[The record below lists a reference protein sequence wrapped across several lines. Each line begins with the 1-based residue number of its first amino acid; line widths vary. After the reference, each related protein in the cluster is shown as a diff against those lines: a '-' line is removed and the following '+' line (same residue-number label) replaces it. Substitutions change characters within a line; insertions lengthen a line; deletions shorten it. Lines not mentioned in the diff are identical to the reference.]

1 MSYPRHLWSGAWRE
15 DSARARR
22 EAEEAAA
29 RQRAL
34 APTEPDRKHDSPTS
48 VDLDLDDTEGRP
60 RRRRTRRGT
69 VALVVLAV
77 LGILGGVFTAGT
89 LVGGDDD
96 DVTDALP
103 AVANTPI
110 KPKQGQSQAGA
121 IYAAASPAVVSVRT
135 PTGSSGTGFLIDED
149 GTVVSN
155 SHVVGGNT
163 NVTIRFGDQAEQI
176 DGTVRGRDPSTDLAV
191 VRVSPDSV
199 PEGVKPLQLA
209 DSRSVQVG
217 DLAIAIGNPFGLDRT
232 ATEGIVSGLGREIRA
247 PNGFQIDSVIQ
258 TDAPINPG
266 NSGGPLLD
274 DAGHVIGVNSQIATG
289 GGGGGNVGV
298 GFAVPSNTVRQVV
311 PQLEQGKKIKR
322 AFLGVTT
329 STPVGGDTGAE
340 IQQLVPGGPG
350 EDAGLRT
357 GDVIKQ
363 IDGFEVQDSSDVASS
378 ISTKGPGDEVAIEVE
393 RNGLTEEITVE
404 LGTRPA
410 RTP

>member
-1 MSYPRHLWSGAWRE
+1 M
-15 DSARARR
+15 
-22 EAEEAAA
+22 
-29 RQRAL
+29 
-34 APTEPDRKHDSPTS
+34 
-48 VDLDLDDTEGRP
+48 
-60 RRRRTRRGT
+60 RRGT
-69 VALVVLAV
+69 LALVALAV

-96 DVTDALP
+96 GTEPLP
-103 AVANTPI
+103 AVSNTPI

-135 PTGSSGTGFLIDED
+135 PTGSGTGFLIDED
-149 GTVVSN
+149 GTVVTN
-155 SHVVGGNT
+155 SHVVGGNRH
-163 NVTIRFGDQAEQI
+163 VTVRFGDQAEQL

-191 VRVSPDSV
+191 VRVTPESV

-232 ATEGIVSGLGREIRA
+232 ATEGIVSGLGREIQA

-274 DAGHVIGVNSQIATG
+274 DAGHVIGVNSQIAVDSA
-289 GGGGGNVGV
+289 GGGNVGV

-311 PQLEQGKKIKR
+311 PQLERGKKIKR

-329 STPVGGDTGAE
+329 SSPVGGASGAE
-340 IQQLVPGGPG
+340 IQQLVPGGPA
-350 EDAGLRT
+350 EDAALRT
-357 GDVIKQ
+357 GDVIKK
-363 IDGFEVQDSSDVASS
+363 IDGVEVEDPSDVSAS
-378 ISTKGPGDEVAIEVE
+378 ISGKGPGDEATIEVE
-393 RNGLTEEITVE
+393 RNGLTEEITVQ
-404 LGTRPA
+404 LGTRPERAA

>member
-34 APTEPDRKHDSPTS
+34 APAEPGQENDSPPD
-48 VDLDLDDTEGRP
+48 VDLDAPDGRP
-60 RRRRTRRGT
+60 RRRRMGRGT
-69 VALVVLAV
+69 LALGALAV
-77 LGILGGVFTAGT
+77 LGILGGVFTVGT

-96 DVTDALP
+96 GTEPLP

-110 KPKQGQSQAGA
+110 KPKAGQSQAGA

-135 PTGSSGTGFLIDED
+135 PSRSGTGFLIDED
-149 GTVVSN
+149 GTVVTN
-155 SHVVGGNT
+155 SHVVGDDR
-163 NVTIRFGDQAEQI
+163 NVTIRFGDQAEQL

-191 VRVSPDSV
+191 VRVSPDTI

-217 DLAIAIGNPFGLDRT
+217 DVAIAIGNPFGLDRT
-232 ATEGIVSGLGREIRA
+232 ATEGIVSGLGREIQA

-274 DAGHVIGVNSQIATG
+274 DAGHVIGVNSQIAVDTA
-289 GGGGGNVGV
+289 GGGNVGV

-322 AFLGVTT
+322 AYLGVET
-329 STPVGGDTGAE
+329 SSPVGGASGAE
-340 IQQLVPGGPG
+340 IQQLVPGGPA
-350 EDAGLRT
+350 EDAAMRT
-357 GDVIKQ
+357 GDVIKK
-363 IDGFEVQDSSDVASS
+363 IDGVEVEDPSDVSAS
-378 ISTKGPGDEVAIEVE
+378 ISAKGPGDQVTIEVE

-404 LGTRPA
+404 LGTRPERAA